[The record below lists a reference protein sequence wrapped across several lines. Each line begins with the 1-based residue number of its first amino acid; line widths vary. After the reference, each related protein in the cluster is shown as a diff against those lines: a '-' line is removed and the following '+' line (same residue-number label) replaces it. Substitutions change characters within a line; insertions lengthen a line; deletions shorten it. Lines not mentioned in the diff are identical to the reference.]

1 MILGSGHSIKITLGV
16 SGGIA
21 CYKSAELVRLFT
33 ERGHAVQVVMTDN
46 AQKFISPL
54 TFAALTGKKVITGL
68 FSEASGEAVLDS
80 AIEHIGIAQQ
90 TEVLVIAPATANV
103 LARFANG
110 LSDDFLTTTYL
121 AYSGPV
127 VVAPAMNTVMWDHPA
142 TRKNIATLRERGVR
156 VVEPGSGSLACGMT
170 GPGRLAELESIV
182 AAVEEIANPLR
193 DLAGETVLITAGPT
207 QEAVDPVR
215 FLTNRS
221 SGKMGYALA
230 AEAQSRGARVILV
243 SGPVAIEP
251 PVGCEI
257 VRVATAEEMR
267 NAVVDALP
275 DASIVVMA
283 AAVADFRPVA
293 PPTSKIKKRDAGL
306 SITLEPTP
314 DILLEVGRVKG
325 NRFVIGFAAETDDL
339 HKNALQKLT
348 AKNCDMIVA
357 NPVGPTAGGLGFDSA
372 ENRGWLFSVAG
383 DPVELPQMSKREM
396 AARIFDRA
404 LAQRATLTRTRA

>member
-1 MILGSGHSIKITLGV
+1 MILASGHPLKITLGV

-33 ERGHAVQVVMTDN
+33 ERSHAVQVLMTDN

-54 TFAALTGKKVITGL
+54 TFAALTGKKVITSL
-68 FSEASGEAVLDS
+68 FSEASGQATLDS
-80 AIEHIGIAQQ
+80 AIEHIGVAQQ
-90 TEVLVIAPATANV
+90 TDVLVVAPATANV

-110 LSDDFLTTTYL
+110 LADDFLTTTYL
-121 AYSGPV
+121 AYNGPV

-142 TRKNIATLRERGVR
+142 TQKNIAILRERGVR
-156 VVEPGSGSLACGMT
+156 IVEPGSGSLACGMT

-182 AAVEEIANPLR
+182 AAVEEIANPVR

-230 AEAQSRGARVILV
+230 AEAQSRGARVVLV
-243 SGPVAIEP
+243 SGPVSLDP
-251 PVGCEI
+251 PVGCE
-257 VRVATAEEMR
+257 VVQVTTAEEMR
-267 NAVVDALP
+267 NAVMNALSE
-275 DASIVVMA
+275 ATIVVMA

-293 PPTSKIKKRDAGL
+293 PPASKIKKRDAGF

-314 DILLEVGRVKG
+314 DILLEVGRIKG
-325 NRFVIGFAAETDDL
+325 SRFVIGFAAETDDL
-339 HKNALQKLT
+339 RANAQQKLA

-357 NPVGPTAGGLGFDSA
+357 NPVGPSASGTGFDSA
-372 ENRGWLFSVAG
+372 ENRGWIFSAAG
-383 DPVELPQMSKREM
+383 DPVELPRMSKREM
-396 AARIFDRA
+396 ASRIFDRA
-404 LAQRATLTRTRA
+404 QAQRTLLARSRN